1 MKVVICK
8 YRFAVLGSFLAVF
21 GCSSLTPLEN
31 FQDHLQANVGK
42 KRETYPA
49 SWHDPARLID
59 TVTLPNGN
67 TEYKYLNSKR
77 NSCVYVLVVE
87 SETNLI
93 LATRTEGEKGDC
105 YLPP

>member
-42 KRETYPA
+42 KK
-49 SWHDPARLID
+49 
-59 TVTLPNGN
+59 GN
-67 TEYKYLNSKR
+67 V
-77 NSCVYVLVVE
+77 SC
-87 SETNLI
+87 I
-93 LATRTEGEKGDC
+93 MA
-105 YLPP
+105 